1 MPKLK
6 LTIRYDGTNF
16 LGFQIQP
23 KQRTVQG
30 ELHKALT
37 RMHKGKEVQV
47 HPSGRTDSGVH
58 AQGQVVHFES
68 PIHLPVERWERA
80 LQTLLP
86 EDIGVVKIEAV
97 ASDFHARY
105 HAVEKEYKYF
115 IRDGQPYDL
124 FKRSYMHQVETDLNI
139 TAMQEACTYLIG
151 EHDFTTFS
159 SAKATVKGSKVRTLT
174 NVICERDGEQIVLT
188 FRGTGFLYNMV
199 RILVSVLIE
208 IGKGERVTDEIP
220 ELFEKRNR
228 CAVGKMAPAEGL
240 HLWEVIYE

>member
-16 LGFQIQP
+16 SGFQIQP
-23 KQRTVQG
+23 KLRTVQG
-30 ELHKALT
+30 ELHKALN
-37 RMHKGKEVQV
+37 RMHKGEKVQV

-58 AQGQVVHFES
+58 AYGQVVHFES
-68 PIHLPVERWERA
+68 SIDLPIERWERA

-86 EDIGVVKIEAV
+86 DDIGIVKVEVVE
-97 ASDFHARY
+97 SGFHARY
-105 HAVEKEYKYF
+105 HATEKEYKYF

-124 FKRSYMHQVETDLNI
+124 FKRYFMHQVEANLDI
-139 TAMQEACTYLIG
+139 KEIETACAYLIG

-159 SAKATVKGSKVRTLT
+159 SAKATIKGSKVRTLT
-174 NVICERDGEQIVLT
+174 NVSCERIDEQIVLT

-199 RILVSVLIE
+199 RILVSVLIA
-208 IGKGERVTDEIP
+208 IGTGERMADEIP
-220 ELFEKRNR
+220 RLFEQKDR

-240 HLWEVIYE
+240 YLWEVRYV